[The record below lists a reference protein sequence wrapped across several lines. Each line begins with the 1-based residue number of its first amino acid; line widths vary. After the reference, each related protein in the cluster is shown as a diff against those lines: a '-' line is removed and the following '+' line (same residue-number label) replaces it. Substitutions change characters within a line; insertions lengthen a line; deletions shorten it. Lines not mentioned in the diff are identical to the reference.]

1 MKTATI
7 RILALAGLCALAT
20 GGVSAQ
26 SVVGQTP
33 EGDLLVV
40 DYQGKPPYKRRI
52 ISAQDSAEFARY
64 EAINN
69 SVVVTTGSERR
80 NGPAGKSL
88 PAQFARVQRV
98 NEAELS
104 QFARFEETDS
114 TGSKRMWRGAPGKGR
129 PNLNR

>member
-20 GGVSAQ
+20 SGVSAQ
-26 SVVGQTP
+26 TVIGKTP
-33 EGDLLVV
+33 DGDLRVV
-40 DYQGKPPYKRRI
+40 DYKGKPPYKRRI
-52 ISAQDSAEFARY
+52 ISVQDAEFARF
-64 EAINN
+64 EEINN
-69 SVVVTTGSERR
+69 SVVVTTGSDRR
-80 NGPAGKSL
+80 NGPAGKAL

-104 QFARFEETDS
+104 QFARFEETES